1 MSLAPRKPGFYIP
14 LRKHISPDCKR
25 DILFRRGTQIRAG
38 DSLGAACYKRLIPA
52 AKAKAVNHTRDIP
65 QTFWRD
71 DRLPWLE
78 LRSYGAAAGPIS
90 ATATPALG
98 GGDYRG
104 ETRCLCAGRV
114 PAATRDL
121 IVIRR
126 TRRIAV
132 IRCMAGR
139 AAITCFTDATWC
151 HAQRPDIPRHQYHLA
166 AAAAADSPLFASF
179 QQVVA
184 LMCAG
189 ALNNCPPGW
198 RYSCTR
204 CRCAPPRRR
213 RHITP
218 APCCFS
224 AAMDLPASPSL
235 DKLAHDSA
243 LRKETVIRAV
253 KQDTGLTP
261 ASLINMARIEYAK
274 TRLRAGAPIA
284 DVGYQAGFADQS
296 HFHKTFVSYTAATRG
311 SMRKADQYLTISN
324 TPRRRVASAPLS
336 RPLCIPYRRSFPPP
350 SRR

>member
-25 DILFRRGTQIRAG
+25 DILFRRGTQIQAG

-78 LRSYGAAAGPIS
+78 LRSTWRSRQAYKHHSHPQLSVGAIIE
-90 ATATPALG
+90 
-98 GGDYRG
+98 G
-104 ETRCLCAGRV
+104 ETRCLCAGQEYLLQ
-114 PAATRDL
+114 PGDL
-121 IVIRR
+121 IVIPPH
-126 TRRIAV
+126 APHS
-132 IRCMAGR
+132 CNPLHGR
-139 AAITCFTDATWC
+139 PRSYHMLYLDATWC
-151 HAQRPDIPRHQYHLA
+151 RAQRPDIPPGASITSPQPLLR
-166 AAAAADSPLFASF
+166 DSPLFASF

-184 LMCAG
+184 LMSRGSLEQLPARLAQLLHALPLCAAAPQAPHHAS
-189 ALNNCPPGW
+189 ALLFQ
-198 RYSCTR
+198 RL
-204 CRCAPPRRR
+204 
-213 RHITP
+213 
-218 APCCFS
+218 
-224 AAMDLPASPSL
+224 AMDLPASPSL

-274 TRLRAGAPIA
+274 TRLRAGDPIA

-296 HFHKTFVSYTAATRG
+296 HFHKTFVSYTAATPR
-311 SMRKADQYLTISN
+311 QYAQSRSISDN
-324 TPRRRVASAPLS
+324 K
-336 RPLCIPYRRSFPPP
+336 
-350 SRR
+350 